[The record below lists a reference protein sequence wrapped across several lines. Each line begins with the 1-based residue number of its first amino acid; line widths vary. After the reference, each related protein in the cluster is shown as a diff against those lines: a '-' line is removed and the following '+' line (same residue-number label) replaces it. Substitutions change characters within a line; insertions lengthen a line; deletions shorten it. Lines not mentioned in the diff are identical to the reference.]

1 MEITYFTRKASVIF
15 KCEHCLKET
24 RAALGVLFTYLDC
37 NQLGWIDANMIY
49 GGLNNLDVKVKP
61 TTTMVNDFVLKG
73 MEFNTA
79 TLDIKDFTYGVLMGL
94 LERHFTDKGVL
105 DDKLLDTMISA
116 R

>member
-1 MEITYFTRKASVIF
+1 
-15 KCEHCLKET
+15 
-24 RAALGVLFTYLDC
+24 
-37 NQLGWIDANMIY
+37 
-49 GGLNNLDVKVKP
+49 
-61 TTTMVNDFVLKG
+61 MVNDFVLKG